1 MIGLISTQM
10 RTVSGL
16 IEIKFDVVVEETVP
30 AGVYMTVQEYAEFK
44 SINESTLRT
53 KLSRGEIPSYL
64 FFGKRLIPADFDLN
78 KSEN

>member
-1 MIGLISTQM
+1 M
-10 RTVSGL
+10 RMVSGL
-16 IEIKFDVVVEETVP
+16 IEVKYEVVVEERIP
-30 AGVYMTVQEYAEFK
+30 PGVYMTVQEYANFK

-64 FFGKRLIPADFDLN
+64 FYGKRLIPADFEGF

>member
-1 MIGLISTQM
+1 MTGSISTQM
-10 RTVSGL
+10 RMVSGL
-16 IEIKFDVVVEETVP
+16 IEVKYEVVVEERIP
-30 AGVYMTVQEYAEFK
+30 PGIYMTVQEYAEFK

-64 FFGKRLIPADFDLN
+64 FYGKRLIPADFEGF

>member
-1 MIGLISTQM
+1 MIGPISTLM
-10 RTVSGL
+10 RMVSGL

-64 FFGKRLIPADFDLN
+64 FFGKRLIPADFEPD

>member
-1 MIGLISTQM
+1 M
-10 RTVSGL
+10 RMVSGL
-16 IEIKFDVVVEETVP
+16 IEIKFDVVVEEKVP

-64 FFGKRLIPADFDLN
+64 FYGKRLIPADFEGF

>member
-1 MIGLISTQM
+1 M
-10 RTVSGL
+10 VSGL

-64 FFGKRLIPADFDLN
+64 FFGKRLIPAEFDLD

>member
-1 MIGLISTQM
+1 M
-10 RTVSGL
+10 

-30 AGVYMTVQEYAEFK
+30 KGIYMTVQEYAEYK

-64 FFGKRLIPADFDLN
+64 FYGKRLIPVD
-78 KSEN
+78 SEEKK

>member
-1 MIGLISTQM
+1 MIGSMSTRT

-30 AGVYMTVQEYAEFK
+30 AGIYMTVQEYAESK

-64 FFGKRLIPADFDLN
+64 FFGKRLIPADLELD

>member
-1 MIGLISTQM
+1 MTGSISTQT

-16 IEIKFDVVVEETVP
+16 IEIKFDVVVEEKVP
-30 AGVYMTVQEYAEFK
+30 KGIYMTVAEYADFK

-64 FFGKRLIPADFDLN
+64 FYGKRLIPVDFE
-78 KSEN
+78 SEN

>member
-1 MIGLISTQM
+1 M
-10 RTVSGL
+10 RMVSGL

-30 AGVYMTVQEYAEFK
+30 KGIYMTVQEYADFK

-64 FFGKRLIPADFDLN
+64 FYGKRLIPVDFEEN